1 MNGVSLL
8 SKASDAIMLR
18 RASDSLAQAERD
30 VLTREQALKASV
42 AGSSHTTYRYAI
54 GPDGRRYIVGA
65 EVSVKGTKDEL
76 NGVPGIKS
84 EASASYKT
92 SNEPRNS
99 TVDPNAAEI
108 ARLQQTEREVIAH
121 EAAHQAAAGRFGGPV
136 KYTYTTG
143 PDGKRYITGGSV
155 SINTPATSD
164 PEEALR
170 NANQVM
176 NAALATGSP
185 SGQDIAVAAG
195 AAAMASKAK
204 AQIFS
209 GEDGKSAERISETR
223 GGVIER
229 SYANTKSPHGLWS
242 NNFGFEIPTKDN
254 GRGSIFARPMLDI
267 PA

>member
-8 SKASDAIMLR
+8 SRASDAVMLR
-18 RASDSLAQAERD
+18 RASDSMARVERD
-30 VLTREQALKASV
+30 VLSQEQALKASS
-42 AGSSHTTYRYAI
+42 AGASHTTYKYAI
-54 GPDGRRYIVGA
+54 GSDGARYIVGA
-65 EVSVKGTKDEL
+65 EVTVKTEKEFSDKPD
-76 NGVPGIKS
+76 NIKYR
-84 EASASYKT
+84 APQSASNGPT
-92 SNEPRNS
+92 DSRA
-99 TVDPNAAEI
+99 DPNAAEI

-121 EAAHQAAAGRFGGPV
+121 ENAHKAAAGRFGGPIQ
-136 KYTYTTG
+136 YTYTTG

-155 SINTPATSD
+155 SINTPATND